1 MLAEADPTAASKA
14 APKPLA
20 ADIGSIAVC
29 SLIWGTTWFAI
40 TLQLG
45 PVDPSWSIIY
55 RFSLAAVLV
64 FGWLA
69 VTRRRIALT
78 RAQHLAA
85 FGQGLFTFAIDYGMV
100 YAAEQRV
107 PSAVVAITF
116 AALSLCTLI
125 LFRVFVG
132 RRAAPLAWLGSALG
146 VVGVGCLFAEQLARA
161 PIAAHA
167 AIGLVFAVI
176 GMLAAAIGNVF
187 AWRQERAGGEVV
199 PTTAWSMAYG
209 VGLLVIWALV
219 TRAPIGFDFS
229 AKYLLSLIYLA
240 VFGSVIAFLV
250 YYALARRRS
259 YALASYVS
267 ALTPPTAMLASTIF
281 EGVRWGPLALFGL
294 AVVLAGQLLLIRSPK
309 S

>member
-1 MLAEADPTAASKA
+1 MLAQDADTTAPAGQR
-14 APKPLA
+14 PLGLDLA
-20 ADIGSIAVC
+20 SIAVC

-45 PVDPSWSIIY
+45 AVDPTWSIIY
-55 RFSLAAVLV
+55 RFTIAALMM

-69 VTRRRIALT
+69 ITRRRIALT

-85 FGQGLFTFAIDYGMV
+85 LGVGLFTFAIDYGMV

-116 AALSLCTLI
+116 AALSLCTQI
-125 LFRVFVG
+125 LFRVFAG
-132 RRAAPLAWLGSALG
+132 RRASPLAWLGSALG

-167 AIGLVFAVI
+167 AVGLVFALI
-176 GMLAAAIGNVF
+176 GMLAAAIGNLF
-187 AWRQERAGGEVV
+187 AWRQERARGEVV
-199 PTTAWSMAYG
+199 PTTAWAMAYG
-209 VGLLVIWALV
+209 VGLLVVWALI
-219 TRAPIGFDFS
+219 TRAPIGFDLS
-229 AKYLLSLIYLA
+229 AKYLLSLLYLA
-240 VFGSVIAFLV
+240 VFGSVVAFLV

-267 ALTPPTAMLASTIF
+267 ALTPPTAMLASTVF
-281 EGVRWGPLALFGL
+281 EGVRWGPLALVGL

>member
-1 MLAEADPTAASKA
+1 MLAQDADTSASKA
-14 APKPLA
+14 ASGPLGP
-20 ADIGSIAVC
+20 DLVSIAVC

-45 PVDPSWSIIY
+45 PVDPTWSIIY
-55 RFSLAAVLV
+55 RFTLAALLM

-69 VTRRRIALT
+69 LTRRRIALT

-85 FGQGLFTFAIDYGMV
+85 LGVGLFTFAIDYGMV

-116 AALSLCTLI
+116 AALSLCTQI
-125 LFRVFVG
+125 LFRVLAG
-132 RRAAPLAWLGSALG
+132 RRASPLAWLGSALG

-167 AIGLVFAVI
+167 AIGLGFALI
-176 GMLAAAIGNVF
+176 GMLAAAIGNYF

-199 PTTAWSMAYG
+199 PSTAWSMAYG
-209 VGLLVIWALV
+209 VALLVGWALV
-219 TRAPIGFDFS
+219 TRAPIGFDLS

-240 VFGSVIAFLV
+240 VFGSVVAFLV

-267 ALTPPTAMLASTIF
+267 ALTPPTAMLASTVF
-281 EGVRWGPLALFGL
+281 EGVRWGPLALVGL
-294 AVVLAGQLLLIRSPK
+294 AIVLAGQLLLIRAPK
-309 S
+309 G

>member
-1 MLAEADPTAASKA
+1 MLAQDADTTA
-14 APKPLA
+14 PVGQRPLGL
-20 ADIGSIAVC
+20 DLVSIAVC

-45 PVDPSWSIIY
+45 PVDPTWSIIY
-55 RFSLAAVLV
+55 RFTLAALLM

-69 VTRRRIALT
+69 VTRRRIALS

-85 FGQGLFTFAIDYGMV
+85 LGVGLFTFAIDYGMV

-107 PSAVVAITF
+107 PSAVVAISF
-116 AALSLCTLI
+116 AALSLCTQI
-125 LFRVFVG
+125 LFRVFAG
-132 RRAAPLAWLGSALG
+132 RRASPLAWLGSALG
-146 VVGVGCLFAEQLARA
+146 VVGVACLFAEQLARA

-167 AIGLVFAVI
+167 AIGLGFALI
-176 GMLAAAIGNVF
+176 GMLAAAVGNLF

-199 PTTAWSMAYG
+199 PTTAWAMAYG
-209 VGLLVIWALV
+209 VGLLVVWALI

-229 AKYLLSLIYLA
+229 PKYLLSLVYLA
-240 VFGSVIAFLV
+240 VFGSVVAFLV

-281 EGVRWGPLALFGL
+281 EGVRWGPLALTGL
-294 AVVLAGQLLLIRSPK
+294 AVVLAGQLLLIRAPK